1 MASDAVVV
9 FESLARLELCRI
21 AVEHSKKV
29 LRRRQLVDGDGHDV
43 LGDVFMLVL
52 VEVVADARS
61 VRKQVL
67 EAVGLGK
74 DNAFSAVD
82 TRDP

>member
-1 MASDAVVV
+1 
-9 FESLARLELCRI
+9 
-21 AVEHSKKV
+21 
-29 LRRRQLVDGDGHDV
+29 
-43 LGDVFMLVL
+43 MLVL